1 MVLPAEKK
9 L

>member
-1 MVLPAEKK
+1 MFNAEKK